1 MIFPFVNIFDVVQ
14 YAYPDFYLS
23 KFTSLLH
30 VAQHNQKWF
39 MMDLI
44 HGRSLEQHFF
54 LAAFN
59 KCFSMFLQN
68 AKGQIDVEYLSGF
81 FSKRI
86 LLACAC
92 LLLEKKY

>member
-1 MIFPFVNIFDVVQ
+1 MLIHFS
-14 YAYPDFYLS
+14 LS
-23 KFTSLLH
+23 NFTSPLH
-30 VAQHNQKWF
+30 IAQHYQKWF

-44 HGRSLEQHFF
+44 HGPNLEHDFF

-59 KCFSMFLQN
+59 KYFSMFLQN
-68 AKGQIDVEYLSGF
+68 AKGHTDVEYLSGF

-86 LLACAC
+86 LLAYAC